1 MRACFPLTALIT
13 LTIVTSVPAQ
23 SLPDEAGPSVGQKD
37 STSQQEGITNPGG
50 FGKSSRLKAVDP
62 NRTDS
67 TGKLDCRQQKDVRTE
82 QGGAANKDMD
92 CVR

>member
-1 MRACFPLTALIT
+1 MRVCFPLAAIVV
-13 LTIVTSVPAQ
+13 LTIGTSMSAQ
-23 SLPDEAGPSVGQKD
+23 SLPDEAGPAVGPRD
-37 STSQQEGITNPGG
+37 STAQQESITNPGG
-50 FGKSSRLKAVDP
+50 FGKSRSIKAIDP

-82 QGGAANKDMD
+82 KRGPVRKDMD

>member
-1 MRACFPLTALIT
+1 MRACLPLTALVT
-13 LTIVTSVPAQ
+13 LTMFTSVSAQ
-23 SLPDEAGPSVGQKD
+23 SLPDEAGPSIGQKD
-37 STSQQEGITNPGG
+37 STSQQESITNPGG

-82 QGGAANKDMD
+82 RGGTASKDMD

>member
-1 MRACFPLTALIT
+1 MRARIPPAFIMALTVVTPAL
-13 LTIVTSVPAQ
+13 AQ
-23 SLPDEAGPSVGQKD
+23 SLPEEAGPSLGWKD
-37 STSQQEGITNPGG
+37 STSQQESITNPGG
-50 FGKSSRLKAVDP
+50 FGKSRSIQAIDP

-82 QGGAANKDMD
+82 RGSRVNKNMD